1 MTIGFIKVSI
11 LFFYLR
17 VFPRKSLR
25 IACWATMAFCGA
37 SAVAFALVTIF
48 QCHPIIYIWSKD
60 IKGGRCVNYNSVA
73 WANAAINIFQDIMI
87 ILLPMNE
94 LRHLQLTRKKKVGM
108 YAMFGVG
115 GLSVPFSL
123 AVSFH
128 KLQSFLLLT
137 ILRLCSVCVTSIVR
151 LDSLRTFGLT
161 ADPTWDNIPTTF
173 WSTLETTTAIFCACM
188 PSIRAGLVRL
198 FPKVL
203 GSTTHPISTGVGG
216 WGEGLNSASPGGS
229 DNKAVPSRIVEA
241 PERQFICLLPLK
253 FRTKW
258 DQAPRA
264 KKHLSTAPN
273 PIPSAAVQDD
283 IRRNEITVQ
292 NAGFT
297 TGETAA
303 YVERNKPLPL
313 TPTSKPSLDLSLSSN
328 DSTEIE
334 DRSND
339 VEISGGTGKF
349 PRMSSDIN
357 RLV

>member
-1 MTIGFIKVSI
+1 M
-11 LFFYLR
+11 
-17 VFPRKSLR
+17 
-25 IACWATMAFCGA
+25 
-37 SAVAFALVTIF
+37 
-48 QCHPIIYIWSKD
+48 
-60 IKGGRCVNYNSVA
+60 KGGRCVNYNSVA
-73 WANAAINIFQDIMI
+73 WANAAINIFQDIII

-123 AVSFH
+123 LILSSIHTLFFSFADD
-128 KLQSFLLLT
+128 
-137 ILRLCSVCVTSIVR
+137 RSVCITSIVR

-203 GSTTHPISTGVGG
+203 GSTIHPISRSVGG

-229 DNKAVPSRIVEA
+229 DNEPLPSRIVEK
-241 PERQFICLLPLK
+241 PEQQFISLLPLIFHSK
-253 FRTKW
+253 LNVASKTK
-258 DQAPRA
+258 
-264 KKHLSTAPN
+264 TN
-273 PIPSAAVQDD
+273 VSAAKNPTSGAAAQDD
-283 IRRNEITVQ
+283 IRRKEELTIQ
-292 NAGFT
+292 NAGSRT
-297 TGETAA
+297 IKAAA

-313 TPTSKPSLDLSLSSN
+313 TPTSKVSLSLSLSTT
-328 DSTEIE
+328 STETE
-334 DRSND
+334 DRGD
-339 VEISGGTGKF
+339 DIKKFGGTGNF
-349 PRMSSDIN
+349 PRTRDDTS